1 MRSQDILVKS
11 LTVDE
16 GEADVVVQVEDIPE
30 EEKWVYVQDQTFIL
44 LDSFMVNRPLEEN
57 FVKLMWYTKEEHW

>member
-16 GEADVVVQVEDIPE
+16 GEADVVVHVEDIPE

-44 LDSFMVNRPLEEN
+44 LDSFMVNRPLEDH
-57 FVKLMWYTKEEHW
+57 FVKLMWYTKEEFW

>member
-44 LDSFMVNRPLEEN
+44 LDSFMVNRPLEN
-57 FVKLMWYTKEEHW
+57 FVKLMWYTKEEYW

>member
-44 LDSFMVNRPLEEN
+44 LHSFMVNRPLEEN
-57 FVKLMWYTKEEHW
+57 FVKLMWYTKEEH

>member
-44 LDSFMVNRPLEEN
+44 LDSFMVNRPLEDH
-57 FVKLMWYTKEEHW
+57 FVTLMWHTKEEY

>member
-44 LDSFMVNRPLEEN
+44 LDSFMVNRPLEEH
-57 FVKLMWYTKEEHW
+57 FDK

>member
-44 LDSFMVNRPLEEN
+44 LDSFMVNRP
-57 FVKLMWYTKEEHW
+57 

>member
-44 LDSFMVNRPLEEN
+44 LDSFMVNRPLDH
-57 FVKLMWYTKEEHW
+57 FVKLMWHTKEEY

>member
-16 GEADVVVQVEDIPE
+16 GEADVVVQEDIPE

-44 LDSFMVNRPLEEN
+44 LDSFMVNRPLEDH
-57 FVKLMWYTKEEHW
+57 FVE

>member
-16 GEADVVVQVEDIPE
+16 GEADVVVQEDIPK

-44 LDSFMVNRPLEEN
+44 LDSFMVNRPLEEH
-57 FVKLMWYTKEEHW
+57 FDKLMWYTKEEY

>member
-16 GEADVVVQVEDIPE
+16 GEADVVVQEDIPE
-30 EEKWVYVQDQTFIL
+30 VEKWVYVQDQTFIL
-44 LDSFMVNRPLEEN
+44 LDSFMVNRPLEES
-57 FVKLMWYTKEEHW
+57 FVKLMWYTEEEY